1 MTTYWDLPGDALAET
16 VHGMTTHLAFLR
28 AINLGK
34 NRRLPMGQVKE
45 ALTLAGFTGVET
57 YLATG
62 NVRVE
67 SPTRSPSA
75 VEREIETAL
84 SASAGFEVPT
94 IVLPPEELAG
104 LYGAAEALDVSA
116 QRRYLTF
123 LRDQPPARLVAEID
137 GWEAPG
143 EGARVLGRAVYWW
156 IDHPNAAAKMSNARV
171 EKQLGT
177 ATTRDIKVVTTLVQR
192 WCS

>member
-1 MTTYWDLPGDALAET
+1 MT
-16 VHGMTTHLAFLR
+16 
-28 AINLGK
+28 
-34 NRRLPMGQVKE
+34 QVKE
-45 ALTLAGFTGVET
+45 CLAEAGYTGLET

-62 NVRVE
+62 NVRLE
-67 SPTRSPSA
+67 TSRRSRGA
-75 VEREIETAL
+75 VEQDVERAL
-84 SASAGFEVPT
+84 SASAGFDVPT
-94 IVLPPEELAG
+94 IVYAPVELST
-104 LYGAAEALDVSA
+104 LYGEAVRLDISA

-123 LRDQPPARLVAEID
+123 LRDEPPTDLVSEID
-137 GWEAPG
+137 AWEAPG

-177 ATTRDIKVVTTLVQR
+177 ATTRDIKVVRTLVER

>member
-1 MTTYWDLPGDALAET
+1 
-16 VHGMTTHLAFLR
+16 MTTHIAFLR

-34 NRRLPMGQVKE
+34 NRKLPMSQVLE
-45 ALTLAGFTGVET
+45 CLTGAGFTEVQT

-62 NVRVE
+62 NMRVQT
-67 SPTRSPSA
+67 PKRSRAA
-75 VEREIETAL
+75 VEREVEAAL
-84 SASAGFEVPT
+84 SSAAGFDVPT
-94 IVLPPEELAG
+94 IVYSPAELARLYADAVG
-104 LYGAAEALDVSA
+104 LEISA

-123 LRDQPPARLVAEID
+123 LRDEPPADVVDRID

-143 EGARVLGRAVYWW
+143 EGAKVLGRAVYWW

-177 ATTRDIKVVTTLVQR
+177 ATTRDLKVVRTVVDR
-192 WCS
+192 WCA